1 MSRRFQALRP
11 ALGSSTA
18 RVALFGALLAVAV
31 AGCTPTVTVQDLSV
45 LPPGCRNPS
54 GCWSLSCA
62 CSHAKIGDCLL
73 CDPTNLSQN
82 PTQTCLCGSFDGGV
96 PNSVCEEPG
105 QVCVGRAPVTCP
117 GRGARCLHADELTAM
132 GCAASGG
139 VPPDVVTMSET
150 DAGPTLEQRCSFID
164 DVCCAGSDDGGE
176 PFDAGID
183 QAVPDLGGVD
193 LAADLASK
201 TD

>member
-1 MSRRFQALRP
+1 MLRPMSRLLQGLRP
-11 ALGSSTA
+11 PLRWSGAQA
-18 RVALFGALLAVAV
+18 FALFAVVA
-31 AGCTPTVTVQDLSV
+31 AGCTPTVTLQDLSV

-73 CDPTNLSQN
+73 CDPTKS
-82 PTQTCLCGSFDGGV
+82 PTQTCQCGDFDGGV

-132 GCAASGG
+132 GCAGSGG
-139 VPPDVVTMSET
+139 VPPDVVTMSEG
-150 DAGPTLEQRCSFID
+150 DAGAALEQRCSFID

-176 PFDAGID
+176 PFDAAVD
-183 QAVPDLGGVD
+183 QAVPDLG
-193 LAADLASK
+193 AADLATPDLRTT